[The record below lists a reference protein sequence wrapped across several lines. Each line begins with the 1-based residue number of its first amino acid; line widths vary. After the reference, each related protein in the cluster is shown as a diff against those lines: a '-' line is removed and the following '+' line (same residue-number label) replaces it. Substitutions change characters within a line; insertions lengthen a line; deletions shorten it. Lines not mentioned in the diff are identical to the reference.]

1 MCVSAVYVVSTQGS
15 GGDGGD
21 SGHSTV
27 SPATKPHR

>member
-1 MCVSAVYVVSTQGS
+1 VCVSAVYVVSTQGS